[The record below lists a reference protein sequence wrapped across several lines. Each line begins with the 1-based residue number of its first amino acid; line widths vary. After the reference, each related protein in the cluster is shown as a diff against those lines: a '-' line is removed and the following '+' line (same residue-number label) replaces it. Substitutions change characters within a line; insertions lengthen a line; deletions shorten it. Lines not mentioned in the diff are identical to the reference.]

1 MRIRVLGC
9 SGGIG
14 GDLRTTSML
23 IDDDILVDAGTGVGD
38 LSIEQLVKVDHVFV
52 SHAHLDHVT
61 SIPFLVDT
69 VCWMRDRPITIY
81 STAATIQVLKEHLF
95 NWKIWPDFSEIPNG
109 DQMCMVYREITVG
122 ETLDFDGRKIT
133 AIPAVHTVPA
143 TGFLLDSGNATALYL
158 GYLWQRN
165 NLVYGGELAYTR
177 LKDNFVTGFTCCE
190 VDRSIDLKGRVG
202 MAANRVLFYGVLGY
216 SMSSYDEGSGNWDPS
231 GLSYG
236 LGVDFRATQRLNIGL
251 EYLARDLNGD
261 NPNGLGQE
269 VNIDLDT
276 VSLRVGL
283 SF

>member
-1 MRIRVLGC
+1 MVVFAHAIALFLGWKMK
-9 SGGIG
+9 
-14 GDLRTTSML
+14 RTTLSAAAL
-23 IDDDILVDAGTGVGD
+23 LALASPALAGGPTIVEPD
-38 LSIEQLVKVDHVFV
+38 PV
-52 SHAHLDHVT
+52 
-61 SIPFLVDT
+61 PT
-69 VCWMRDRPITIY
+69 VMPEP
-81 STAATIQVLKEHLF
+81 AATTDWSGLYAGL
-95 NWKIWPDFSEIPNG
+95 SYGRSSG
-109 DQMCMVYREITVG
+109 D
-122 ETLDFDGRKIT
+122 LDFD
-133 AIPAVHTVPA
+133 PVPA
-143 TGFLLDSGNATALYL
+143 QSLDSGNATALYL